1 MSGLTLKLAA
11 GVLAGIAVAVLVV
24 MLDHA
29 LTSPGERFP
38 FGDDGRGSPGLRA
51 LKDVLEAVPDT
62 SRPAMVTAAARS
74 FEGLSLLSRVEAE
87 ALAGDRL
94 PLRKPH
100 TPGDRIFLPL
110 DGGDSWLVVAPP
122 TRGPPPPPKPVI
134 GLVLSLGA
142 LVVTAVGLT
151 AWPLTRRI
159 RKLQR
164 GIRAIG
170 EGRATE
176 PLSERGRDVLA
187 DLARTVNGMA
197 ERVTRSL
204 RDREELLQAVS
215 HEIGTPLARMRFQ
228 LDLLEH
234 SSPER
239 RSEYAGALQAELDEL
254 DQLASELV
262 SWVEADAGHHT
273 SRAVEACTLIE
284 AAVDAWGASPDSG
297 GKRLCLVVAPEV
309 VASTIDAD
317 PRQFERVFDNIL
329 RNAWRHARTQVV
341 VEVTRVEEWLRVSVS
356 DDGEGIPPADRDRV
370 LEPFVRLG
378 KNDGSGRSGTG
389 LGLAIARRIVQRH
402 GGRIWIEES
411 AQKGAS
417 VHTTW
422 PIITGS
428 IAPVGNDPSDTRH
441 G

>member
-29 LTSPGERFP
+29 LTSRGERFP
-38 FGDDGRGSPGLRA
+38 FGDGDRGMPGLRS
-51 LKDVLEAVPDT
+51 LHDVLEALPAA
-62 SRPAMVTAAARS
+62 SRPAMVRVAQRS
-74 FEGLSLLSRVEAE
+74 LEGLSLLSRAEAE
-87 ALAGDRL
+87 ALAGDAL
-94 PLRKPH
+94 PLKRP
-100 TPGDRIFLPL
+100 TPGTEVFLPL

-122 TRGPPPPPKPVI
+122 VRGPPQPPNPVI
-134 GLVLSLGA
+134 GLVSSLVA

-170 EGRATE
+170 EGRATA

-204 RDREELLQAVS
+204 RDRDELLQAVS

-234 SSPER
+234 SSPQR
-239 RSEYAGALQAELDEL
+239 RSEYEGALQRELDEL

-262 SWVEADAGHHT
+262 SWIEADAGRHA
-273 SRAVEACTLIE
+273 SRAVDASTLVE
-284 AAVDAWGASPDSG
+284 AAVDAWAASPDAG
-297 GKRLCLVVAPEV
+297 GKRLRLVVAPDV
-309 VASTIDAD
+309 VTATINAE
-317 PRQFERVFDNIL
+317 PRQFERVLDNVL
-329 RNAWRHARTQVV
+329 RNAWRHARSEVV
-341 VEVTRVEEWLRVSVS
+341 VEVTRAEQWLRVSVG
-356 DDGEGIPPADRDRV
+356 DDGEGIPANDRDRV
-370 LEPFVRLG
+370 LEPFVRLDQG
-378 KNDGSGRSGTG
+378 AGSGTRGTG

-411 AQKGAS
+411 PQGGAA

-422 PIITGS
+422 PIITGPM
-428 IAPVGNDPSDTRH
+428 APTSDDLRGTRH
-441 G
+441 E

>member
-29 LTSPGERFP
+29 LTTRGERFP

-51 LKDVLEAVPDT
+51 LKDVLEAAPAV
-62 SRPAMVTAAARS
+62 SRPALVTAAERS
-74 FEGLSLLSRVEAE
+74 FKGLSLHSRAEAE
-87 ALAGDRL
+87 ALAGERL
-94 PLRKPH
+94 PLQRPH
-100 TPGDRIFLPL
+100 TPGERVFLPL
-110 DGGDSWLVVAPP
+110 DEGASWLVVTPP
-122 TRGPPPPPKPVI
+122 THGPPPPPKPVI

-159 RKLQR
+159 RKLQQ

-239 RSEYAGALQAELDEL
+239 RSEYASALQGELDEL

-262 SWVEADAGHHT
+262 SWVEADAGHHA

-297 GKRLCLVVAPEV
+297 GKRLCLVVAPDV
-309 VASTIDAD
+309 VSSTINAD
-317 PRQFERVFDNIL
+317 PRQFERVFDNVL
-329 RNAWRHARTQVV
+329 RNAWRHARSQVV
-341 VEVTRVEEWLRVSVS
+341 VEVTRSEQWLRVSVS
-356 DDGEGIPPADRDRV
+356 DDGEGIPEVDRDRV
-370 LEPFVRLG
+370 LEPFVRLE
-378 KNDGSGRSGTG
+378 NSDGSGRSGTG

-402 GGRIWIEES
+402 GGRIWIEAS
-411 AQKGAS
+411 VQGGAA

-422 PIITGS
+422 PTIAS
-428 IAPVGNDPSDTRH
+428 PIAPADNALSDTRH
-441 G
+441 A